1 MRASTYRFLTAA
13 RNRLSPARGI
23 SWVVKASIIVVGVAA
38 AVLAG
43 CGSIG
48 GNAGAAAATTVKTS
62 PSPGRGAFGNGV
74 VGQVSQV
81 ASGKLTVDQ
90 QNGSVTVTYDST
102 TSVLQSGAGSIAEA
116 VPGTCVVAA
125 GTTDA
130 GGTVTARTFQIQL
143 NMNGD
148 CTPPAGLGG
157 GQGAGGGAPRRS
169 PSPGAGG
176 GPPTNFAMV
185 RGKLTS
191 VSGSTMTVQPQ
202 TGSPVTVVVSSST
215 TFTRLVTSS
224 PARLAVGECVTAT
237 GQRDSSG
244 TVKARSILI
253 SAPGPKG
260 CTRGGALGA
269 GGGRGASPSP
279 GQST

>member
-1 MRASTYRFLTAA
+1 
-13 RNRLSPARGI
+13 
-23 SWVVKASIIVVGVAA
+23 VKASIFVVGVAAA

-48 GNAGAAAATTVKTS
+48 STASATAAKTS
-62 PSPGRGAFGNGV
+62 PSPGRGAFGNAV

-81 ASGKLTVDQ
+81 ASGKMTVAQ
-90 QNGSVTVTYDST
+90 QSGSVNVTFDST
-102 TSVLQSGAGSIAEA
+102 TSVLQSGAGTISQA
-116 VPGTCVVAA
+116 VPGTCVVAT

-130 GGTVTARTFQIQL
+130 SGTITARTFQVQL
-143 NMNGD
+143 NMNGN
-148 CTPPAGLGG
+148 CTPPAGAGQGGFGG
-157 GQGAGGGAPRRS
+157 GQGPGAGGSSPRPGRGS

-176 GPPTNFAMV
+176 GPPANFANV
-185 RGKLTS
+185 RGKLTN

-215 TFTRLVTSS
+215 TVTRLVSS
-224 PARLAVGECVTAT
+224 STARLATGECVTAT

-253 SAPGPKG
+253 SAPGPNG
-260 CTRGGALGA
+260 CTRAGGFG
-269 GGGRGASPSP
+269 GGGRPGGSSPP
-279 GQST
+279 AQST

>member
-1 MRASTYRFLTAA
+1 
-13 RNRLSPARGI
+13 
-23 SWVVKASIIVVGVAA
+23 VKASIIVVGVAA

-48 GNAGAAAATTVKTS
+48 SAAGASATAARTS
-62 PSPGRGAFGNGV
+62 PSPGRGLPGNGV

-81 ASGKLTVDQ
+81 AGTRLTVDEG
-90 QNGSVTVTYDST
+90 NGTVTVTYDSS
-102 TSVLQSGAGSIAEA
+102 TSVLQSGAGSMAEA
-116 VPGTCVVAA
+116 VPGTCVVAT

-130 GGTVTARTFQIQL
+130 SGAIAARTFQVQL
-143 NMNGD
+143 NMNGN
-148 CTPPAGLGG
+148 CTPPAGVGG
-157 GQGAGGGAPRRS
+157 GQVPGAGGFSPRPGRGS

-176 GPPTNFAMV
+176 GPPANFATV

-202 TGSPVTVVVSSST
+202 TGSPATVVVSGST
-215 TFTRLVTSS
+215 TVTRLVTSS
-224 PARLAVGECVTAT
+224 AARLAVGECVTAA

-253 SAPGPKG
+253 SAPGPNG
-260 CTRGGALGA
+260 CTRAGGLG
-269 GGGRGASPSP
+269 GGGRRGSPSP
-279 GQST
+279 QSA

>member
-1 MRASTYRFLTAA
+1 
-13 RNRLSPARGI
+13 
-23 SWVVKASIIVVGVAA
+23 VKASIIVVGVAA

-48 GNAGAAAATTVKTS
+48 STAGATSATAARTS
-62 PSPGRGAFGNGV
+62 PSPGRGAFGNAV

-81 ASGKLTVDQ
+81 SGGKMTVAQ
-90 QNGSVTVTYDST
+90 QNGSVNVTFDST
-102 TSVLQSGAGSIAEA
+102 TSVLQSGAGAISEA
-116 VPGTCVVAA
+116 VPGTCVVAT

-130 GGTVTARTFQIQL
+130 SGTVTARTFQVQL

-148 CTPPAGLGG
+148 CTPPAGVGGG
-157 GQGAGGGAPRRS
+157 GQGPGAGGFSPRPGRGS

-176 GPPTNFAMV
+176 GPPANLANA
-185 RGKLTS
+185 RGKLTN

-202 TGSPVTVVVSSST
+202 TGSPVTVVVTSST
-215 TFTRLVTSS
+215 TITRLVTSS
-224 PARLAVGECVTAT
+224 SARLAAGECVTAT

-253 SAPGPKG
+253 SAPGANG
-260 CTRGGALGA
+260 CTRAGGFG
-269 GGGRGASPSP
+269 GGGRPGSSPAT
-279 GQST
+279 QSN

>member
-1 MRASTYRFLTAA
+1 
-13 RNRLSPARGI
+13 
-23 SWVVKASIIVVGVAA
+23 VKASIIVVGVAA

-48 GNAGAAAATTVKTS
+48 SSAGASGGAAAAKTS
-62 PSPGRGAFGNGV
+62 PSPGRAGLGNGV

-81 ASGKLTVDQ
+81 ASGKLTVDDQ
-90 QNGSVTVTYDST
+90 SGSVTVTYDSS
-102 TSVLQSGAGSIAEA
+102 TSVLQSGSGTLTEA
-116 VPGTCVVAA
+116 IPGTCVVAT

-130 GGTVTARTFQIQL
+130 SGTVTARTFQVQL
-143 NMNGD
+143 NMGGN

-157 GQGAGGGAPRRS
+157 GQGAGGGSPRPGRGS

-176 GPPTNFAMV
+176 GPPANFANV
-185 RGKLTS
+185 RGKLTN

-202 TGSPVTVVVSSST
+202 TGNPVTVVVSST
-215 TFTRLVTSS
+215 TTVTRLVTSS
-224 PARLAVGECVTAT
+224 SARLAVGECVSAN

-253 SAPGPKG
+253 SAPGPNG
-260 CTRGGALGA
+260 CTRAGGFG
-269 GGGRGASPSP
+269 GGGRPGASPSSQ
-279 GQST
+279 GA

>member
-1 MRASTYRFLTAA
+1 
-13 RNRLSPARGI
+13 
-23 SWVVKASIIVVGVAA
+23 VKASIIVVGVAA

-48 GNAGAAAATTVKTS
+48 GPAGASGGAAAAKTS
-62 PSPGRGAFGNGV
+62 PSPGRGANGV

-81 ASGKLTVDQ
+81 ASGKLTVDDQ
-90 QNGSVTVTYDST
+90 SGSVTVTYDSG
-102 TSVLQSGAGSIAEA
+102 TSVLQSGSGTLAEA
-116 VPGTCVVAA
+116 IPGTCVVAT

-130 GGTVTARTFQIQL
+130 SGTVTARTFQVQL
-143 NMNGD
+143 NMGGN

-157 GQGAGGGAPRRS
+157 GQGAGGGSPRPGRGS

-176 GPPTNFAMV
+176 GPPANFAMV
-185 RGKLTS
+185 RGKLTN

-202 TGSPVTVVVSSST
+202 TGNPVTVTVSSST
-215 TFTRLVTSS
+215 TVTRLVTSS
-224 PARLAVGECVTAT
+224 SARLAVGECVTAN

-253 SAPGPKG
+253 SAPGANG
-260 CTRGGALGA
+260 CTRAGGFG
-269 GGGRGASPSP
+269 GGGRPGASPSS
-279 GQST
+279 QTA